1 MNNKRN
7 GIKTNASGYSD
18 PTAYN
23 AIIEA
28 DKLDQEIINNI
39 LEDIF
44 KVCKENGV
52 FIYGDIAFV
61 YRKTR
66 RKVRGHLYYNE
77 FLDWEND
84 KKSK

>member
-1 MNNKRN
+1 MKKR
-7 GIKTNASGYSD
+7 GLQTNASGYSD
-18 PTAYN
+18 LTAYQ
-23 AIIEA
+23 AIVEA
-28 DKLDQEIINNI
+28 DKLDQGVIDNV

-44 KVCKENGV
+44 KICKGYGV

-61 YRKTR
+61 DRKTR
-66 RKVRGHLYYNE
+66 RKARRHLYYNE

>member
-7 GIKTNASGYSD
+7 GVKTNASGYSD

-23 AIIEA
+23 AILDA
-28 DKLDQEIINNI
+28 DKLDQGLINDV

-44 KVCKENGV
+44 KVCKDYGV

-61 YRKTR
+61 DRKTR
-66 RKVRGHLYYNE
+66 SKARRHLYYNE
-77 FLDWEND
+77 FLNWE
-84 KKSK
+84 KSE

>member
-7 GIKTNASGYSD
+7 GVKTNASGYSD

-23 AIIEA
+23 AILDA
-28 DKLDQEIINNI
+28 DKLDQELINDV

-44 KVCKENGV
+44 KVCKDYGV

-61 YRKTR
+61 DRKTR
-66 RKVRGHLYYNE
+66 SKARRHLYYNE
-77 FLDWEND
+77 FLNWE
-84 KKSK
+84 KSE

>member
-1 MNNKRN
+1 MKKR
-7 GIKTNASGYSD
+7 GLQTNASGYSD
-18 PTAYN
+18 LTAYK

-28 DKLDQEIINNI
+28 DKLDQEIINDV
-39 LEDIF
+39 LENIF
-44 KVCKENGV
+44 KVCKDYGV

-61 YRKTR
+61 DRKTR
-66 RKVRGHLYYNE
+66 RKARRHLYYNE